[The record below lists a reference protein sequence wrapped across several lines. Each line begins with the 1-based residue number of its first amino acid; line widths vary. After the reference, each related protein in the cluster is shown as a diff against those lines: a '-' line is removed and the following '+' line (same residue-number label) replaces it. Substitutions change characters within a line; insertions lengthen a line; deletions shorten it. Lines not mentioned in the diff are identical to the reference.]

1 MAGGAA
7 RWAHADEL
15 GSVQLVTDGAGAVA
29 GGGGYEPWGAAQ
41 PGTTGLGAFAYAG
54 EPGDEESG
62 LVYLR
67 ARHYDPATGRFL

>member
-7 RWAHADEL
+7 RRAHADEL

-41 PGTTGLGAFAYAG
+41 PGTTGLGASASAG
-54 EPGDEESG
+54 EPGHAERGAVS
-62 LVYLR
+62 LR
-67 ARHYDPATGRFL
+67 ARDGAAATGRRQ